1 METVCCASNR
11 GFESPPFRKKILNR
25 YNMAYQVIARKW
37 RPQTFSEVVF
47 QDHVSKTIQNSI
59 KYGRI
64 SHAYLFSGP
73 RGVGKT
79 TMARI
84 LASALNCKEGPT
96 PEPCGKCENC
106 LEIKQGISFDVIEI
120 DGASNNGVENIREI
134 RENVNF
140 APAKSRYKVY
150 IIDEVHMV
158 TTQAFNALLKTLEE
172 PPPHIVFIFA
182 TTEIHKIPDTILSR
196 CQKYFFKKIPAE
208 IIVDHLKN
216 IVKKEGYKI
225 APGALYPLA
234 RVADGSMRD
243 AQSLLDQVISFS
255 GFHEGSNIEISEDDA
270 LSILG
275 VVPFESYIR
284 IMGFIADTDVKG
296 IITEVDRIVSQGIDL
311 SRYIS
316 GLIDILRSMRLIN
329 NGIDIKNILA
339 LSEDEVSG
347 LKNVSISFNDEVMS
361 RFFSIVSRLSEGIRF
376 ATGERIYLEMALLD
390 MVAVVKSPS
399 IAEIIKKLESKGME
413 GIGADDK
420 PGKDNFIKK
429 KVAEPHASP
438 AEKIKPD
445 PTNMP
450 SIWAD
455 FIRKLGE
462 EKNHLHYI
470 LRPVIPHFES
480 GLLTLNYP
488 HGIDISEYAKTLDQK
503 VIGFIETN
511 LSEKYGE
518 KIKCVF
524 DQLKRLKPEKI
535 KEAKSVASDI
545 QDYHQDEAPLPEAE
559 MLAQPEKEDFEVEN
573 PSIKIIKDAF
583 YGEIIKKGE

>member
-1 METVCCASNR
+1 
-11 GFESPPFRKKILNR
+11 
-25 YNMAYQVIARKW
+25 MAYQVIARKW

-47 QDHVSKTIQNSI
+47 QDHVSRTIQNSI

-84 LASALNCKEGPT
+84 LARALNCKEGPT

-172 PPPHIVFIFA
+172 PPPHVVFIFA

-196 CQKYFFKKIPAE
+196 CQKYFFKKIPVE
-208 IIVDHLKN
+208 IVADHLKS

-225 APGALYPLA
+225 ASGALYPLA

-255 GFHEGSNIEISEDDA
+255 GSHEGSSIEISEEDTLA
-270 LSILG
+270 ILG
-275 VVPFESYIR
+275 IVPFESYIR
-284 IMGFIADTDVKG
+284 VMEFIAHGDVKG
-296 IITEVDRIVSQGIDL
+296 IIEEVERIVSLGIDL

-316 GLIDILRSMRLIN
+316 GLIDIVRSLRLIH
-329 NGIDIKNILA
+329 NGIDIKGILA
-339 LSEDEVSG
+339 LSEDEAAG
-347 LKNVSISFNDEVMS
+347 LKGAASVFNDEVLS
-361 RFFSIVSRLSEGIRF
+361 RFFTIVSELSSGLRF
-376 ATGERIYLEMALLD
+376 ATGERVYLEMALLD
-390 MVAVVKSPS
+390 MISVVKNPS
-399 IAEIIKKLESKGME
+399 ISEI
-413 GIGADDK
+413 
-420 PGKDNFIKK
+420 
-429 KVAEPHASP
+429 
-438 AEKIKPD
+438 
-445 PTNMP
+445 
-450 SIWAD
+450 
-455 FIRKLGE
+455 IRKLETSGSVSDEKPADNQSVKKKITDTPSPRSKQGGGE
-462 EKNHLHYI
+462 RKSIEALWSDFIKELGEQKSPLFYI
-470 LRPVIPHFES
+470 LRPVLPEFSEGILKL
-480 GLLTLNYP
+480 GYP
-488 HGIDISEYAKTLDQK
+488 YGIDIAEYTKTVDAK
-503 VIGFIETN
+503 VIDFIEKD
-511 LSEKYGE
+511 LSVKYGE
-518 KIKCVF
+518 KIKCQIE
-524 DQLKRLKPEKI
+524 QLKRPDKKIIEPLPEP
-535 KEAKSVASDI
+535 EYSPE
-545 QDYHQDEAPLPEAE
+545 DYSQDEGPLPEAE
-559 MLAQPEKEDFEVEN
+559 MISQPEKGDFEVES
-573 PSIKIIKDAF
+573 PSVARIKDAF

>member
-1 METVCCASNR
+1 
-11 GFESPPFRKKILNR
+11 
-25 YNMAYQVIARKW
+25 MAYQVIARKW
-37 RPQTFSEVVF
+37 RPQTFSEVIF
-47 QDHVSKTIQNSI
+47 QDHVSRTIRNSI

-84 LASALNCKEGPT
+84 VARALNCKEGPT
-96 PEPCGKCENC
+96 PDPCGKCENC

-120 DGASNNGVENIREI
+120 DGASNNGVENVREI

-172 PPPHIVFIFA
+172 PPPHVVFIFA

-208 IIVDHLKN
+208 VVVNHLKE

-255 GFHEGSNIEISEDDA
+255 GSHEGSSIEISEEDA

-275 VVPFESYIR
+275 IVPFESYIR
-284 IMGFIADTDVKG
+284 IMGFIAETDVNGVIK
-296 IITEVDRIVSQGIDL
+296 EVDRIVAQGIDL

-316 GLIDILRSMRLIN
+316 GLVDIIRSVRFIN
-329 NGIDIKNILA
+329 NGIDIKGILT
-339 LSEDEVSG
+339 LSEDEVDG
-347 LKNVSISFNDEVMS
+347 LKKISSSFNDEILS
-361 RFFSIVSRLSEGIRF
+361 RFFSIISDLSAEIRF
-376 ATGERIYLEMALLD
+376 TSGERIYLEMALLD
-390 MVAVVKSPS
+390 MISVVKSPS
-399 IAEIIKKLESKGME
+399 VAEIIKKLESNDSGQKYE
-413 GIGADDK
+413 SLNKTVEKKKITEDK
-420 PGKDNFIKK
+420 ASSLTEKKEFSGNIDSIWSDFIK
-429 KVAEPHASP
+429 
-438 AEKIKPD
+438 D
-445 PTNMP
+445 
-450 SIWAD
+450 
-455 FIRKLGE
+455 LGE
-462 EKNHLHYI
+462 QKNHLYYI
-470 LRPVIPHFES
+470 LRPVIPGFES
-480 GLLTLNYP
+480 GKLTLNYP
-488 HGIDISEYAKTLDQK
+488 YGIDIAEYARTLDRK
-503 VIGFIETN
+503 VLDFIEKDM
-511 LSEKYGE
+511 SRRCGE
-518 KIKCVF
+518 NIKCVF
-524 DQLKRLKPEKI
+524 DQLKRPEI
-535 KEAKSVASDI
+535 QPAKEPVNTSVPEE
-545 QDYHQDEAPLPEAE
+545 DYADEAPLPDAE
-559 MLAQPEKEDFEVEN
+559 MISQPEKGDFEVEN
-573 PSIKIIKDAF
+573 TSIALIKNAF

>member
-1 METVCCASNR
+1 
-11 GFESPPFRKKILNR
+11 
-25 YNMAYQVIARKW
+25 MAYQVIARKW

-47 QDHVSKTIQNSI
+47 QDHVSRTIQNSI

-120 DGASNNGVENIREI
+120 DGASNNGIENIREI

-172 PPPHIVFIFA
+172 PPSHVVFIFA

-243 AQSLLDQVISFS
+243 AQSLLDQMISFS
-255 GFHEGSNIEISEDDA
+255 GFHEGSSIEISEDDA
-270 LSILG
+270 LSVLG
-275 VVPFESYIR
+275 IVPFESYIR
-284 IMGFIADTDVKG
+284 LMGFIADADVKG

-329 NGIDIKNILA
+329 NGIDIKSILA
-339 LSEDEVSG
+339 LSEEEVNGLKSVSG
-347 LKNVSISFNDEVMS
+347 SFNDEIMS

-399 IAEIIKKLESKGME
+399 IAEIIKKLESKE
-413 GIGADDK
+413 AGADDN
-420 PGKDNFIKK
+420 PVKDSSAKK
-429 KVAEPHASP
+429 KIIESNLSTV
-438 AEKIKPD
+438 EKIKSNPA
-445 PTNMP
+445 NML

-455 FIRKLGE
+455 FIRNLGE

-470 LRPVIPHFES
+470 LRPVTPHFES

-488 HGIDISEYAKTLDQK
+488 HGIDITEYTKTLDQK

-511 LSEKYGE
+511 LSQKYGE

-524 DQLKRLKPEKI
+524 DQLKRPEPEKI
-535 KEAKSVASDI
+535 KEVKSDAPDI
-545 QDYHQDEAPLPEAE
+545 QDYSQDDAPLPEAE
-559 MLAQPEKEDFEVEN
+559 MLSQPEKEDFEVEN
-573 PSIKIIKDAF
+573 PSITRIKDAF

>member
-1 METVCCASNR
+1 
-11 GFESPPFRKKILNR
+11 
-25 YNMAYQVIARKW
+25 MAYQVIARKW
-37 RPQTFSEVVF
+37 RPQTFNEVVF
-47 QDHVSKTIQNSI
+47 QDHVSRTIQNSI

-84 LASALNCKEGPT
+84 LARALNCKEGPT
-96 PEPCGKCENC
+96 SEPCGKCENC

-140 APAKSRYKVY
+140 APAKSKYKVY

-172 PPPHIVFIFA
+172 PPPHIVFVFA

-208 IIVDHLKN
+208 IVVDHLKN

-255 GFHEGSNIEISEDDA
+255 GSHEGSSIEISEDDA

-275 VVPFESYIR
+275 IVPFESYIR

-329 NGIDIKNILA
+329 NGIEIKSILA
-339 LSEDEVSG
+339 LSGDEVNG
-347 LKNVSISFNDEVMS
+347 LKSVSKSFNDEVMS
-361 RFFSIVSRLSEGIRF
+361 RFFSIVSRLSAGIRF

-390 MVAVVKSPS
+390 MVSVVKSPS
-399 IAEIIKKLESKGME
+399 LAEIIKKLESG
-413 GIGADDK
+413 GVGADDK
-420 PGKDNFIKK
+420 PVKDGSVKKKIIEPDIPPVEKKKFKPENMASIWTDFIK
-429 KVAEPHASP
+429 S
-438 AEKIKPD
+438 
-445 PTNMP
+445 
-450 SIWAD
+450 
-455 FIRKLGE
+455 LGE

-488 HGIDISEYAKTLDQK
+488 YGIDITEYAKTLDQK

-511 LSEKYGE
+511 LSQRYGE
-518 KIKCVF
+518 TIECVF
-524 DQLKRLKPEKI
+524 DQLKRPKTEKI
-535 KEAKSVASDI
+535 KEPEPAEPAV
-545 QDYHQDEAPLPEAE
+545 QDYYPDDAPLPVAE
-559 MLAQPEKEDFEVEN
+559 MISQPEKGDFEVEN
-573 PSIKIIKDAF
+573 PSIARIKDAF